1 MEKFGIIGKASGV
14 NMLGTWV
21 NVAAVILG
29 SLIGILLKKGL
40 PEKIAK
46 GMTTA
51 VALAVLYIGID
62 GMMSGENTLV
72 LVLSMVVGTLLGTLL
87 RLDDGLNHLGGWLEK
102 KISKDGD
109 SGRITEGFVSASL
122 LFCVGAMTI
131 VGPLQ
136 SGLTGNHEMQF
147 TKAILDLISAI
158 VLAST
163 LGSGVML
170 SAFTVLL
177 LQGSITLLAQVVAPF
192 LGDYVI
198 AEMTCAGSVLI
209 LALGMNLLGIT
220 RIKLVNSL
228 PAVFLPILLCLFLKV

>member
-1 MEKFGIIGKASGV
+1 
-14 NMLGTWV
+14 MLGTWV
-21 NVAAVILG
+21 NVGTVILG
-29 SLIGILLKKGL
+29 SLLGLFLKKGL
-40 PEKIAK
+40 RSQIAK
-46 GMTTA
+46 GLTTA

-62 GMMSGENTLV
+62 GMAEGRNALV
-72 LVLSMVVGTLLGTLL
+72 LVLSMVIGTLIGTVLKM
-87 RLDDGLNHLGGWLEK
+87 DDGLNHLGGWLEN
-102 KISKDGD
+102 KISKNGEP
-109 SGRITEGFVSASL
+109 GRMTEGFVSASL

-170 SAFTVLL
+170 SAITVLV

-192 LGDYVI
+192 LSEAVI

-209 LALGMNLLGIT
+209 LALGLNLLGVT
-220 RIKLVNSL
+220 KIKLVNSL
-228 PAVFLPILLCLFLKV
+228 PAIFLPILFGLFL

>member
-1 MEKFGIIGKASGV
+1 
-14 NMLGTWV
+14 MLGTWV
-21 NVAAVILG
+21 NVATVILG
-29 SLIGILLKKGL
+29 SLIGMFLKKGL

-72 LVLSMVVGTLLGTLL
+72 LVLSMVAGTLLGTLL
-87 RLDDGLNHLGGWLEK
+87 RMDDGLNNLGGWLEK
-102 KISKDGD
+102 KISKDGE

-163 LGSGVML
+163 LGGGVML
-170 SAFTVLL
+170 SAITVLV

-192 LGDYVI
+192 LSDYVI

-228 PAVFLPILLCLFLKV
+228 PAVFLPILLCIFLKV